1 MYKMVQF
8 NYFNYMKKN
17 YLSVLIS
24 MPPDIRSFTKTK
36 QKDEGK
42 SYKDEF
48 IRILNVLI
56 HVFYD
61 YKKKLTLQSVSRAS
75 INQVILSV

>member
-36 QKDEGK
+36 
-42 SYKDEF
+42 
-48 IRILNVLI
+48 
-56 HVFYD
+56 H
-61 YKKKLTLQSVSRAS
+61 KKMKENLTKTNS
-75 INQVILSV
+75 

>member
-1 MYKMVQF
+1 MLHRHTNKQTIYFPFTEIYKMVQF

-36 QKDEGK
+36 
-42 SYKDEF
+42 
-48 IRILNVLI
+48 
-56 HVFYD
+56 H
-61 YKKKLTLQSVSRAS
+61 KKMKENLTKMNS
-75 INQVILSV
+75 

>member
-1 MYKMVQF
+1 
-8 NYFNYMKKN
+8 MKKN

-36 QKDEGK
+36 HKKDEGK

-56 HVFYD
+56 HVFLWLQKETDSAVCFKSFSKPSYTFSV
-61 YKKKLTLQSVSRAS
+61 KKR
-75 INQVILSV
+75 